1 MHKLYLLQD
10 ITEFKIQPNPL
21 DAAGFLIV
29 LSCLIA
35 LFIFLNV
42 SKKVRDSGLF
52 KNKGFVINKKN
63 RVHVDSGFYHE
74 VKHIGLNKREAAVLE
89 KILKEK
95 GEDPISVLYDE
106 TKTDEHF
113 KEAYQNILRDRSGEE
128 KLPVLLDLFS
138 IRNAIE
144 FFYANEKNTFGNT
157 VVRNFRRKSI
167 KSPCIFYLV
176 ISVNQDEK
184 SGSRKELVVEED
196 CKYSGNMLDISQGG
210 CAISINQSIKTGQMI
225 KIEFTLTK
233 QKIAALGQI
242 IRFNK
247 DGDNWIYH
255 IKFLRM
261 SNKSLVALNEYIF
274 GYESIGEL

>member
-10 ITEFKIQPNPL
+10 ITEFKIQSNPL
-21 DAAGFLIV
+21 DATGFLIV
-29 LSCLIA
+29 LAVAIA
-35 LFIFLNV
+35 FLLFLNI
-42 SKKVRDSGLF
+42 SKKVRNSGF
-52 KNKGFVINKKN
+52 FENKGFVINKKK
-63 RVHVDSGFYHE
+63 RVRVNSGFYRE

-89 KILKEK
+89 NILKEK
-95 GEDPISVLYDE
+95 GEDTISVLYDE

-113 KEAYQNILRDRSGEE
+113 KEAYQNILRQRSGEE
-128 KLPVLLDLFS
+128 TLPVLLDLFS

-144 FFYANEKNTFGNT
+144 YFYANEKNTFGDT
-157 VVRNFRRKSI
+157 VVRNFRRKSM

-176 ISVNQDEK
+176 ISVNQDAK
-184 SGSRKELVVEED
+184 SGNRKELVVEED

-210 CAISINQSIKTGQMI
+210 CAISIKQHIKTGQMI

-274 GYESIGEL
+274 GYESIR